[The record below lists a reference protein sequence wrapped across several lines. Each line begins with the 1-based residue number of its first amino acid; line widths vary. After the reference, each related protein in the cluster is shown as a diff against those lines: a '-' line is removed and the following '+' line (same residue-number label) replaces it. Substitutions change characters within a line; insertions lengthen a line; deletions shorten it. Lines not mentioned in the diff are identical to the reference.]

1 MVYIKIFMV
10 QNHRLIVLILDI
22 LSFALIIGGALI
34 ARFSPN
40 NLLSIIGGLLAS
52 IGVGLI
58 ALRRYFR

>member
-1 MVYIKIFMV
+1 MV